1 MEYILSK
8 CKKLKTKMK
17 SYIYLLLFLI
27 TPFIGFSQ
35 DDEEEEID
43 PNCIPPTEKS
53 AIKIW
58 DKAHDKKKYDY
69 KERMRFYKSLLADYE
84 DNAAIM
90 WEIAKMTYPRAKV
103 SGDYSIPEKYYN
115 QILAVC
121 PEYHADVYYQ
131 LGVIYY
137 QQKNDCKAYE
147 TFQKFLDFPSDDD
160 AKLSRKYPKQLEDVE
175 TIMPEI
181 DYYCNFYKKPV
192 AFSPKVVNY
201 VSSASKD
208 EFLPMI
214 SPDNEI
220 MFYTRE
226 YEYKGK
232 GDIITQKL
240 QEFTESK
247 RNDAYAQFDN
257 GNKMPSPFNIGPR
270 YGGATLSLDNKELF
284 ICSCEKEA
292 NYFNCDIFVTE
303 YDIVEIKGKEKYV
316 WSELKNLGE
325 QINGAKTWEAQPS
338 LSADGQTL
346 YFASARPGGLGK
358 TDIYFS
364 ERQDD
369 GTWGQAQNIGRP
381 INTAGSDKVPFI
393 HTDSKTLYFVSECS
407 QSRLGAGGLDLF
419 FTRFNETTQKWSK
432 PNNIGYPIN
441 TEADEDGIIVSTDGS
456 IAYFSST
463 RSKEGVGGKDIFTF
477 TLPEKARPDEV
488 KLIKGKV
495 NTENIEDLKDT
506 EIEFRYKNGET
517 KKTKLNADKEGNY
530 VTVVNMGKKKE
541 DVLMQIKQKDK
552 AFESKLIKNEPAKK
566 NNTFVKGQ
574 ALEVKNIKKGGSYT
588 LNNIQ
593 YNTNSSKISEDSK
606 LVLDG
611 FAAWLLENKTI
622 KIEIQGH
629 TDDLGNDAGNLAL
642 SQDRAYSVM
651 EYLSEQGLKLNRMKF
666 KGYGETK
673 PKVQNDSDENRAIN
687 RRTDFKIL

>member
-1 MEYILSK
+1 
-8 CKKLKTKMK
+8 MK
-17 SYIYLLLFLI
+17 RYLYLLLLVTI
-27 TPFIGFSQ
+27 PFVGFSQ
-35 DDEEEEID
+35 DDEEEEVD

-53 AIKIW
+53 AVKIW

-69 KERMRFYKSLLADYE
+69 KERMRFYKDLQEDYE

-90 WEIAKMTYPRAKV
+90 WEIAKMTFPRAKA
-103 SGDYSIPEKYYN
+103 SGDYSIPEKYYKK
-115 QILAVC
+115 ILDVC
-121 PEYHADVYYQ
+121 PDYHADVYYQ
-131 LGVIYY
+131 LGFIYY
-137 QQKNDCKAYE
+137 QQEEDCKAYE

-160 AKLSRKYPKQLEDVE
+160 TKLSKKYPKQLEDVE
-175 TIMPEI
+175 ATMPKI

-192 AFSPKVVNY
+192 KFDPKVVRN
-201 VSSASKD
+201 VSSSPKD

-226 YEYKGK
+226 YEYKAK
-232 GDIITQKL
+232 GDILTQKL
-240 QEFTESK
+240 QEFTQSK
-247 RNDAYAQFDN
+247 RKDAYSDFDN
-257 GNKMPSPFNIGPR
+257 GVKMPNPFNIGPR
-270 YGGATLSLDNKELF
+270 YGGATLSLDNKELY

-292 NYFNCDIFVTE
+292 NYFNCDLFVTE
-303 YDIVEIKGKEKYV
+303 YDIIEVKGKEKYV
-316 WSELKNLGE
+316 WSELKNLGS
-325 QINGAKTWEAQPS
+325 QINGAQTWEAQPS

-369 GTWGQAQNIGRP
+369 GSWGQAQNIGRP
-381 INTAGSDKVPFI
+381 INTEGADKVPFI

-407 QSRLGAGGLDLF
+407 NNRLGAGGLDLF

-441 TEADEDGIIVSTDGS
+441 TAADEDGIIVSTDGT

-477 TLPEKARPDEV
+477 TMPEKARPDEV

-495 NTENIEDLKDT
+495 DTENIKDLKDT
-506 EIEFRYKNGET
+506 EIEFRYKDGKT
-517 KKTKLNADKEGNY
+517 KKTKLNADKDGNY
-530 VTVVNMGKKKE
+530 VTLVNMGKKKE
-541 DVLMQIKQKDK
+541 DVLMQIKQKGK
-552 AFESKLIKNEPAKK
+552 AFESKLIKNEPTKK

-574 ALEVKNIKKGGSYT
+574 ALEVKDIKKGGSYT

-593 YNTNSSKISEDSK
+593 YATNSSKISEDSK

-611 FAAWLLENKTI
+611 FADWLLENKGL

-629 TDDLGNDAGNLAL
+629 TDDLGNDASNLAL

-651 EYLSEQGLKLNRMKF
+651 EYLSERGMKLSRMKF

-673 PKVQNDSDENRAIN
+673 PKVPNDSDKNRAIN